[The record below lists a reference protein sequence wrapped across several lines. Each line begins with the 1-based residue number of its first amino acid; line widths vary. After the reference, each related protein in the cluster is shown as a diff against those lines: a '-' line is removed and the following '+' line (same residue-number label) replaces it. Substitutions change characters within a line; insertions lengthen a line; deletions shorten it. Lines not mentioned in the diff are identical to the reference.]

1 MYERY
6 EKEKQEWK
14 VGGWSLT
21 GNNCRS
27 FLVLEAISPVLYL
40 PLNIYWHHPPPDDHD
55 DDHDVDDHDDDH
67 DVDDHDGD
75 DESIFEDE
83 DDTDSGDDPDEDDH
97 DDHQIV
103 CIAGSFEE
111 IWLPLGDDDDYDK
124 DHCGDWL

>member
-1 MYERY
+1 MKK
-6 EKEKQEWK
+6 EKEEWK

-40 PLNIYWHHPPPDDHD
+40 PLNIYWHPSPP
-55 DDHDVDDHDDDH
+55 DVDDV
-67 DVDDHDGD
+67 DVHDGD

-83 DDTDSGDDPDEDDH
+83 DDIDGGDDPDEDDDEDEDDH

-103 CIAGSFEE
+103 CTADSFEE
-111 IWLPLGDDDDYDK
+111 IWLPLGADDDYDK
-124 DHCGDWL
+124 DHRGDLL

>member
-6 EKEKQEWK
+6 EKEKKGWK

-40 PLNIYWHHPPPDDHD
+40 PLNIYWHPPPPDDD
-55 DDHDVDDHDDDH
+55 EVDDH

-75 DESIFEDE
+75 DESIFEYE
-83 DDTDSGDDPDEDDH
+83 DDTDGGDDPDEDDH

-103 CIAGSFEE
+103 CTADSFEE
-111 IWLPLGDDDDYDK
+111 IWLPLGADDDYDK
-124 DHCGDWL
+124 DHRGYLL